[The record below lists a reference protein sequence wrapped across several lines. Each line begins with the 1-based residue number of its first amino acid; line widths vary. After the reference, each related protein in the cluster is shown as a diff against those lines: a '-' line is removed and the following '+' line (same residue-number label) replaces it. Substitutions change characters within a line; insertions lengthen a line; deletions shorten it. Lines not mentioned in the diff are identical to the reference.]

1 VSTITEDELRAFVH
15 MQLRKARQ
23 GSERI
28 PFEILE
34 KSATVNRQAN
44 GDSRIDVK
52 ASASVADDP
61 RYDFLTHGYGV
72 AAFAVVLAVDLRN
85 STNRAAKHGP
95 EATYLTMHTYLPTMA
110 YLVNHCGGKVI
121 GLRGDG
127 LFAGFQITD
136 ALNQDETFDST
147 KATSAATQSV
157 ECGFGMVQAVERVL
171 NPILKDEKIP
181 DDLRVG
187 VGITSGNL
195 VITRIGF
202 DSASEI
208 TAYGSCVNDACK
220 LSSHGQNEVYISSD
234 VRKYYPSS
242 PNGKVSFRLM
252 GNRGF
257 LLEHYPIEVVVSKAR
272 RKAK

>member
-1 VSTITEDELRAFVH
+1 
-15 MQLRKARQ
+15 
-23 GSERI
+23 
-28 PFEILE
+28 
-34 KSATVNRQAN
+34 
-44 GDSRIDVK
+44 
-52 ASASVADDP
+52 
-61 RYDFLTHGYGV
+61 
-72 AAFAVVLAVDLRN
+72 
-85 STNRAAKHGP
+85 
-95 EATYLTMHTYLPTMA
+95 
-110 YLVNHCGGKVI
+110 
-121 GLRGDG
+121 
-127 LFAGFQITD
+127 
-136 ALNQDETFDST
+136 
-147 KATSAATQSV
+147 
-157 ECGFGMVQAVERVL
+157 MVQAVERVL